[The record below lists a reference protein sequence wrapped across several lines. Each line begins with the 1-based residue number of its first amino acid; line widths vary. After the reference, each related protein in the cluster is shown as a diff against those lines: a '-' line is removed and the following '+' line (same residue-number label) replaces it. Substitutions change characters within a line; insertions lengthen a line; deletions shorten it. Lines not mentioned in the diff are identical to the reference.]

1 MKILIIGSGSMIA
14 KRLRDEFSAL
24 ATVRVAGRN
33 PEAEVPFDLETN
45 YTLNERVGRTDAII
59 HCAASFKGNEMDGA
73 AQNELV
79 NATGAFRVA
88 QLAKDT
94 QCAHLI
100 YLSTTAIYDH
110 PQNGYFG
117 SYGLSKRHAQENLH
131 WACRQLGIQF
141 TALVV
146 SQVYD
151 EFGAARKHQ
160 PLFYRIVDAARQG
173 NDVTFDGKMDPER
186 NLLFVGD
193 LAEIVRRVIQFRV
206 AGVHPVV
213 HPKSHRLSEIAET
226 AFRVFRNRGKVFFH
240 KDKPDIPT
248 IFIPART
255 DLYER
260 IEYVPQTGL
269 LTGIG
274 LIKQNL
280 SGEFT
285 QREHV

>member
-1 MKILIIGSGSMIA
+1 MKIVIIGNRSMIA
-14 KRLRDEFSAL
+14 KRLGSHFDGL
-24 ATVRVAGRN
+24 ATVQMTGRN
-33 PEAEVPFDLETN
+33 AEAEVQFDLESN
-45 YTLNERVGRTDAII
+45 YAFDERIGRPDVIV
-59 HCAASFKGNEMDGA
+59 HCAASFRGNEMEGA

-79 NATGAFRVA
+79 NAAGAFRVA
-88 QLAKDT
+88 QLARDT
-94 QCAHLI
+94 KCAHLI
-100 YLSTTAIYDH
+100 YLSSTAIYDH
-110 PQNGYFG
+110 PQNEYFG
-117 SYGLSKRHAQENLH
+117 SYGLSKRHAQENLD
-131 WACRQLGIQF
+131 WACRQLGVPF

-173 NDVTFDGKMDPER
+173 SDVTFYGKADPER

-206 AGVHPVV
+206 TGVHPVV

-226 AFRVFRNRGKVFFH
+226 AFQVFGNGGKVIFH

-248 IFIPART
+248 IYIPATT

-269 LTGIG
+269 SAGIG

-280 SGEFT
+280 SGE
-285 QREHV
+285 